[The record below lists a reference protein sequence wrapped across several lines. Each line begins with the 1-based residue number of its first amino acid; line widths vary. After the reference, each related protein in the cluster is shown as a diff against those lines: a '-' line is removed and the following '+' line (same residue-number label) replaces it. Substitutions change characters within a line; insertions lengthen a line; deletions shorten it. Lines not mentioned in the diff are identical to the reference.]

1 MPPETSPLTPEL
13 EARARQSILGGAGVM
28 PGRYALAVFAALDA
42 CREQLRQTFS
52 ASSMEAVLAELDAC
66 RAERDRLALALD
78 QARGVLRGVEWG
90 RKTGPY
96 FTCPACHKWQKRGH
110 RPDCPLARALSGG
123 T

>member
-1 MPPETSPLTPEL
+1 MPPETLPLTPDL
-13 EARARQSILGGAGVM
+13 EALARQSVLGGAGVM
-28 PGRYALAVFAALDA
+28 PGHYAL
-42 CREQLRQTFS
+42 
-52 ASSMEAVLAELDAC
+52 AVLAELDAC
-66 RAERDRLALALD
+66 RVERDRLALALD

-90 RKTGPY
+90 RKAGPY